1 MSKETQTGGGRSQ
14 LLPGLKAEQGK
25 NGHLSQ
31 QVMTGVAGR
40 LGLPLNEVYGVA
52 TFYAFL
58 PVAPAG
64 KYIIR
69 VCRCLPCDLKDGRA
83 IVNSLQQQLGIAP
96 GQVTAD
102 GKFSLE
108 LVSCIGACDQAPAML
123 INDKLYGNL
132 KPQGI
137 AEILK
142 SY

>member
-1 MSKETQTGGGRSQ
+1 MSKEIQTGGGRSQ
-14 LLPGLKAEQGK
+14 LLPALKAGQQE
-25 NGHLSQ
+25 NGHLSL
-31 QVMTGVAGR
+31 QVMAGVAGR

-69 VCRCLPCDLKDGRA
+69 VCRCLPCDLKDGPA

-96 GQVTAD
+96 GQVTPD